1 MRLYSVY
8 LNNLT
13 KLTKALTRIF
23 IKGVGAIPCCVFSI
37 SFKKFIVYE

>member
-13 KLTKALTRIF
+13 KRTKALTQIF
-23 IKGVGAIPCCVFSI
+23 IKGSVIFPV
-37 SFKKFIVYE
+37 VYFLFPLKSL

>member
-13 KLTKALTRIF
+13 KLTKALNRIF
-23 IKGVGAIPCCVFSI
+23 IKGSELFSVMYFLFPLK
-37 SFKKFIVYE
+37 SL

>member
-13 KLTKALTRIF
+13 KLTKALTWIF
-23 IKGVGAIPCCVFSI
+23 IKGSGLFPV
-37 SFKKFIVYE
+37 VYFLFPLKSL